1 MHHIFNVHR
10 SINVCL
16 NKDPKVINCLW
27 LSINI
32 SFNISSKIFLHQ
44 LLSCKFRPWCFSRFS
59 ILRTSYLFLSS
70 VEDMRLSFSIPEKF
84 NLTNVFSYTAL
95 SPPELTLLLPLLC
108 HSMSIFSHQ
117 SCSELGVRQTSP
129 HSSAGKAP
137 LQLSSKQWWWRTS
150 TDHNIFNPCFIFI
163 TTTQQHHSNGPSN
176 KHD

>member
-59 ILRTSYLFLSS
+59 ILRPSYLFLSS

-95 SPPELTLLLPLLC
+95 LELTRVNFIVTVIV
-108 HSMSIFSHQ
+108 SQYVNFFS
-117 SCSELGVRQTSP
+117 SVLFRAWGETDFTT
-129 HSSAGKAP
+129 
-137 LQLSSKQWWWRTS
+137 QLSWKSSTSAKQ
-150 TDHNIFNPCFIFI
+150 
-163 TTTQQHHSNGPSN
+163 
-176 KHD
+176 